1 MDGFS
6 GYKKRKMAPDDM
18 QKTYLFP
25 FKDRGGKILLPC
37 HAFRLKKAGV
47 TYQSPLPQTLTLLI
61 HLLFSWLFLLS
72 FDLNLNC
79 FN

>member
-47 TYQSPLPQTLTLLI
+47 TYQSAATILLHDI
-61 HLLFSWLFLLS
+61 MHKIV
-72 FDLNLNC
+72 
-79 FN
+79 